1 MAKYVSDS
9 SQGFTQWRPEG
20 FGPVRRD
27 EYGYFWSID
36 LYVYIGF
43 ADSGYSDLKAG
54 QVIARFIFRK

>member
-1 MAKYVSDS
+1 MAAG
-9 SQGFTQWRPEG
+9 GFD
-20 FGPVRRD
+20 PVRRD

-54 QVIARFIFRK
+54 QVIANFILI